1 MAVAQSPIYDEVYKF
16 LVSSPTPQQIIA
28 FHASDTTQE
37 RVRELL
43 AANPENRL
51 STEEQ
56 LELDEFERVNHFVSM
71 LKLYARQQLQK

>member
-16 LVSSPTPQQIIA
+16 LVSAPTPQQIIA

-43 AANPENRL
+43 AANRENRL